1 MSPVR
6 VAYVIATVGTTAGGT
21 GRHVAMLAEG
31 GAARGLA
38 VSVLGPAAARGLF
51 PGADF
56 APVEIAERPHPAR
69 DAAAVLRLRRLL
81 RRAAPDVVHAHGLR
95 AGAAAALALTRL
107 PGGRSPGGRSSG
119 GRLPG
124 GRSSGAA
131 ARRPAL
137 LVTVH
142 NAPPS
147 AAAARAVYLA
157 LERLT
162 AWRADAVLCVSPDLA
177 DRMRRAG
184 ARDVA
189 LAVVAAP
196 PPVPPS
202 AEAIEKARADIG
214 AAGRPVVLAAGRCA
228 PQKGFDVLLEAMIA
242 MPARDPAPLLVIAGE
257 GPAAGSLAARAREAG
272 TEVRFLGPRRDVP
285 ALLAV
290 ADVVAV
296 PSRWEGQPLIA
307 AEALHAG
314 RAVVASRVGG
324 VPALTGDEGALLVPP
339 EDPVRL
345 AAAVRAVLDDP
356 ELAARLRA
364 AATARAATLPA
375 PRDAIDAAI
384 AAYAR
389 LTARPAAP

>member
-1 MSPVR
+1 MSPAR

-31 GAARGLA
+31 SAGRGLA

-51 PGADF
+51 PAADF

-81 RRAAPDVVHAHGLR
+81 SRAAPDVVHAHGLR
-95 AGAAAALALTRL
+95 AGAAAVLALAR
-107 PGGRSPGGRSSG
+107 PSG
-119 GRLPG
+119 GRLSG
-124 GRSSGAA
+124 GRLSGGQAGGA
-131 ARRPAL
+131 PRRPAL

-142 NAPPS
+142 NAAPS
-147 AAAARAVYLA
+147 GAAARAVYLA

-162 AWRADAVLCVSPDLA
+162 ARRAAAVLCVSPDLA

-196 PPVPPS
+196 PTVPPS
-202 AEAIEKARADIG
+202 AEAIEKAQADIG
-214 AAGRPVVLAAGRCA
+214 AAGRPVVLAVGRCA

-285 ALLAV
+285 ALLAA

-307 AEALHAG
+307 AEALRAG
-314 RAVVASRVGG
+314 RPIVASRVGG
-324 VPALTGDEGALLVPP
+324 MPAITGDDGALLVPP
-339 EDPVRL
+339 EDPARL
-345 AAAVRAVLDDP
+345 AAALRAVLDDP
-356 ELAARLRA
+356 ELAGRLRA

-375 PRDAIDAAI
+375 PSDAVEAAV
-384 AAYAR
+384 AAYAT
-389 LTARPAAP
+389 LTG

>member
-1 MSPVR
+1 MSPAR

-31 GAARGLA
+31 SAGRGLA

-51 PGADF
+51 PAADF

-81 RRAAPDVVHAHGLR
+81 SRAAPDVVHAHGLR
-95 AGAAAALALTRL
+95 AGAAAALALAR
-107 PGGRSPGGRSSG
+107 PSG
-119 GRLPG
+119 GRLSG
-124 GRSSGAA
+124 GQAGGAP
-131 ARRPAL
+131 RRPAL

-142 NAPPS
+142 NAAPS
-147 AAAARAVYLA
+147 GAVARAVYLA

-162 AWRADAVLCVSPDLA
+162 ARRAAAVLCVSPDLA

-196 PPVPPS
+196 PTVPPS
-202 AEAIEKARADIG
+202 AEAIEKAQADIG
-214 AAGRPVVLAAGRCA
+214 AAGRPVVLAVGRCA

-242 MPARDPAPLLVIAGE
+242 MPGRDPAPLLVIAGE

-285 ALLAV
+285 ALLAA

-307 AEALHAG
+307 AEALRAG
-314 RAVVASRVGG
+314 RPIVASRVGG
-324 VPALTGDEGALLVPP
+324 MPALTGDDGALLVPP
-339 EDPVRL
+339 EDPARL
-345 AAAVRAVLDDP
+345 AAALRAVLDDP
-356 ELAARLRA
+356 ELAGRLRA

-375 PRDAIDAAI
+375 PSDAVEAAV
-384 AAYAR
+384 AAYAK
-389 LTARPAAP
+389 LTG

>member
-31 GAARGLA
+31 AAARGLA

-95 AGAAAALALTRL
+95 AAAAAALALA
-107 PGGRSPGGRSSG
+107 
-119 GRLPG
+119 RLPG
-124 GRSSGAA
+124 GRSSGVA

-162 AWRADAVLCVSPDLA
+162 ARRADAVLCVSPDLA

-242 MPARDPAPLLVIAGE
+242 MSARDPAPLLVIAGE
-257 GPAAGSLAARAREAG
+257 GPVAGSLAARAREAG

-285 ALLAV
+285 ALLAA

-296 PSRWEGQPLIA
+296 PSRWEGQPLIV

-339 EDPVRL
+339 EDPARL
-345 AAAVRAVLDDP
+345 AAALRAVLDDP

-375 PRDAIDAAI
+375 PRDAVDAAI
-384 AAYAR
+384 AAYAG
-389 LTARPAAP
+389 LTTRPAAP

>member
-1 MSPVR
+1 MSPAR

-31 GAARGLA
+31 SAARGLA

-51 PGADF
+51 PAADF

-107 PGGRSPGGRSSG
+107 PGGRSSG
-119 GRLPG
+119 GRRL
-124 GRSSGAA
+124 SGAA
-131 ARRPAL
+131 PRRPAL

-162 AWRADAVLCVSPDLA
+162 ARRADAVLCVSPDLA

-196 PPVPPS
+196 PPAPPS

-228 PQKGFDVLLEAMIA
+228 PQKGFDVLLEAVIA

-257 GPAAGSLAARAREAG
+257 GPAAGSLATRAREAG

-285 ALLAV
+285 ALLAA

-296 PSRWEGQPLIA
+296 PSRWEGQPLIVQ
-307 AEALHAG
+307 EALHAG
-314 RAVVASRVGG
+314 RPIVACRVGG

-339 EDPVRL
+339 EAPARL
-345 AAAVRAVLDDP
+345 AAALRAVLDDP

-364 AATARAATLPA
+364 AATARAATLPV
-375 PRDAIDAAI
+375 PPDAVEAAV
-384 AAYAR
+384 AVYAK
-389 LTARPAAP
+389 LTG

>member
-6 VAYVIATVGTTAGGT
+6 VAYVIATVGTPAGGT
-21 GRHVAMLAEG
+21 GRHVAMLADG

-107 PGGRSPGGRSSG
+107 PGGRSPGGRSPG

-124 GRSSGAA
+124 GRSPG
-131 ARRPAL
+131 
-137 LVTVH
+137 T
-142 NAPPS
+142 APPS